1 MLKKGMLVL
10 VPVLAAL
17 SPMAYYSGP
26 EWWSKAKASVFP
38 AASGDVLDESAAP
51 GPGAFSEVHDP
62 SAFPGTEI
70 PVEGAPVENLHEVFR
85 FDVTPDWIVRR
96 WPRVSAG
103 LPYLELQGY
112 RAPLVMEGGS
122 LHVDGEGTVLTTEEC
137 LLNPNRNPGLT
148 RADIEKALRDYLG
161 AEKVV
166 WLGRGLDPE
175 VTSGHVDD
183 VAFLVRPGTVAISWT
198 DDESDHRYEIMA
210 ENLERLESARDAR
223 GRRFKIHRIPL

>member
-112 RAPLVMEGGS
+112 RAPLVTGTAEDDLAGAITYYFNPRQELQRITFYGS
-122 LHVDGEGTVLTTEEC
+122 TGNTRKLVDL
-137 LLNPNRNPGLT
+137 
-148 RADIEKALRDYLG
+148 
-161 AEKVV
+161 
-166 WLGRGLDPE
+166 
-175 VTSGHVDD
+175 VTSRFGFARRLTNDASV
-183 VAFLVRPGTVAISWT
+183 FLYEIPNQDGRSTSFLWVRPARVVTASDPHGRFEVA
-198 DDESDHRYEIMA
+198 
-210 ENLERLESARDAR
+210 LVVERP
-223 GRRFKIHRIPL
+223 K